1 VTAACVIGIPD
12 LEVGE
17 KIKAL
22 VVLKKEVTAPPSTQ
36 ELIEWCSK
44 KLAPYEVPHFIEF
57 RESLPTSP
65 SGKILRRKVRLEE
78 REKVKS

>member
-22 VVLKKEVTAPPSTQ
+22 VVLKKEVTAPHQP
-36 ELIEWCSK
+36 K
-44 KLAPYEVPHFIEF
+44 N
-57 RESLPTSP
+57 
-65 SGKILRRKVRLEE
+65 
-78 REKVKS
+78 